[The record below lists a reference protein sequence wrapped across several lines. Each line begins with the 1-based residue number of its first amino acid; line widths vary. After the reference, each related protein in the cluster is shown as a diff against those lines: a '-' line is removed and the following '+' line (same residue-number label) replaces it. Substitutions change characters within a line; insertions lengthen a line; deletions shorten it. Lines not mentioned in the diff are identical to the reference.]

1 MVLCEGEEMTFDA
14 KERPDVGG
22 SVASPG
28 CIQVVLLV
36 VWVTT
41 TNLYKICNWHICKSP
56 TDTSAGAAVSSFA
69 GIFDL

>member
-28 CIQVVLLV
+28 CIQVVPV
-36 VWVTT
+36 VWVSASS
-41 TNLYKICNWHICKSP
+41 LYKICNWDICKSP
-56 TDTSAGAAVSSFA
+56 ADTSAGAAVSSFA
-69 GIFDL
+69 GHR

>member
-28 CIQVVLLV
+28 CIQVVPV

-41 TNLYKICNWHICKSP
+41 SSLYKICNGDIWKSP
-56 TDTSAGAAVSSFA
+56 DDTIVGAAVF
-69 GIFDL
+69 